1 MRDVDDRPPLS
12 NPIRKKRKYIVF
24 RIGVEHGK
32 RFVQYDHVRIDR
44 DDAGERF
51 FLRLPERQR
60 HGRRRSFM
68 QQTDNGKRFD
78 RAEFDFIGRKSE
90 VLRTESRIAE
100 NDAADDLI
108 FRRLK
113 HESRADTA
121 RIRNFAALGIEKP
134 AQNPRKRTLSA
145 SVQSDDGRV

>member
-1 MRDVDDRPPLS
+1 MRDVDDRTPLS

-32 RFVQYDHVRIDR
+32 RFVEYDHVRIDR

-60 HGRRRSFM
+60 YGRRRSFM

-78 RAEFDFIGRKSE
+78 RAEFDFIG
-90 VLRTESRIAE
+90 
-100 NDAADDLI
+100 
-108 FRRLK
+108 
-113 HESRADTA
+113 
-121 RIRNFAALGIEKP
+121 
-134 AQNPRKRTLSA
+134 
-145 SVQSDDGRV
+145 